1 MHNKNRYQKFSKI
14 SEQKFR
20 EILRFFAIDLTA
32 SDTAQLT
39 GVSTR
44 TVNNLFLKLR
54 RRMADECE
62 KHTPFSGVV
71 ELDESYFGAKRIRGK
86 RGRGAGGKTIVFG
99 ILKRDNQV
107 YTEIVPML
115 PNPRCKRL
123 LRDISRLKASLIPMV
138 GEVIMVWLIWAMR
151 NTFVFIMATM
161 NLLVVRN
168 ISTVSSRFGGMQ
180 KTDW

>member
-1 MHNKNRYQKFSKI
+1 MPNKNRYQKFSKI

-99 ILKRDNQV
+99 ILKPIIRF
-107 YTEIVPML
+107 IPKSSPML
-115 PNPRCKRL
+115 PKPRCKRL
-123 LRDISRLKASLIPMV
+123 LRDISRLKASLIPMA
-138 GEVIMVWLIWAMR
+138 GEVITVWLIWAMK

-161 NLLVVRN
+161 NLLAVRN
-168 ISTVSSRFGGMQ
+168 ILTVSSRFGVMQ
-180 KTDW
+180 KTGW